1 MQALTITP
9 DGRGAWVPSKKDN
22 IRRGTGPGS
31 VGQPFGHD
39 SRLRTIVSK
48 LDLVGNTVDLTK
60 RKDLNDGDMANAV
73 ELNAL
78 GDFAFVSL
86 QGNNRIDIYDALSH
100 NAIATIT
107 DTGLAPRGLVLAG
120 TKLFVQSFMSRDV
133 TVFDVSTVGVTNSF
147 PKLATVVT
155 QASELLSAQVLQGK
169 KIFYNAADPRMAMQ
183 GYTSCASCHL
193 DGDSDGQ
200 VWDFTQVG
208 EGFRATSSLL
218 GRGGTSEQG
227 RVHWTGNFDE
237 IQDFEND
244 MRSAGFGGTGFLNA
258 TDWAAT
264 SQTLGAPKAGKN
276 AELDALAAYVTS
288 LRTVP
293 ASPFR
298 NTDGTM
304 TADALA
310 GKALFESPAVGC
322 ATCHSGAELTDS
334 GTSCA
339 A

>member
-1 MQALTITP
+1 
-9 DGRGAWVPSKKDN
+9 
-22 IRRGTGPGS
+22 
-31 VGQPFGHD
+31 
-39 SRLRTIVSK
+39 
-48 LDLVGNTVDLTK
+48 
-60 RKDLNDGDMANAV
+60 MANAV

-78 GDFAFVSL
+78 GDFAFVSM
-86 QGNNRIDIYDALSH
+86 QGDNRIEVYDALSH
-100 NAIATIT
+100 NAIASIT
-107 DTGLAPRGLVLAG
+107 DTGLAPRGLVLVG

-133 TVFDVSTVGVTNSF
+133 TVFDVSTARRHQQSSRSW
-147 PKLATVVT
+147 PPWAPRP
-155 QASELLSAQVLQGK
+155 ASRSR
-169 KIFYNAADPRMAMQ
+169 PRCSRASRSSTTPPTRAWPQ

-200 VWDFTQVG
+200 LWDFTQVG
-208 EGFRATSSLL
+208 EGLRATSSLL

-334 GTSCA
+334 GTAVRHDVGTISTAPGPPPGSVWVARSTASTRPACSGYGPA
-339 A
+339 ARTCTTTRRPR

>member
-1 MQALTITP
+1 M
-9 DGRGAWVPSKKDN
+9 
-22 IRRGTGPGS
+22 
-31 VGQPFGHD
+31 
-39 SRLRTIVSK
+39 
-48 LDLVGNTVDLTK
+48 
-60 RKDLNDGDMANAV
+60 
-73 ELNAL
+73 
-78 GDFAFVSL
+78 
-86 QGNNRIDIYDALSH
+86 
-100 NAIATIT
+100 
-107 DTGLAPRGLVLAG
+107 G

-133 TVFDVSTVGVTNSF
+133 TVFDVSTVGGTNVF
-147 PKLATVVT
+147 PKLATVDT
-155 QASELLSAQVLQGK
+155 QAGEPLSAQVLQGK
-169 KIFYNAADPRMAMQ
+169 QIFYNAADPRMSMQ

-193 DGDSDGQ
+193 DGDSDG
-200 VWDFTQVG
+200 TAVG
-208 EGFRATSSLL
+208 LHP
-218 GRGGTSEQG
+218 GRRGLPRHLQPAGARRLSEQG

-298 NTDGTM
+298 NADGTM